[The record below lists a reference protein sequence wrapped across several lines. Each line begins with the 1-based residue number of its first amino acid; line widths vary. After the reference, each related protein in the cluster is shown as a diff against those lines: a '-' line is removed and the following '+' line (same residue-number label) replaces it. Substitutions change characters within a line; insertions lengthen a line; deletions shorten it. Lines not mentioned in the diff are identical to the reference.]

1 MKKRMLLWLLVLALV
16 LAGCGAREAPPETT
30 APTTGQTTAPAQT
43 AAQTQPTPPPTTQPP
58 ATQPSAREDG
68 HRLSSGD
75 LELYQLMFA
84 DPRDPYALAPIN
96 WYNMA
101 LCVSFSSPE
110 DLDLD
115 LFFNNGFDDE
125 RSDLTEAEEAF
136 LSAQGVRLDHD
147 LYRLPVEK
155 MDAVLRKYFGLTLEQ
170 TNGVG
175 LDDAAYDPETGCYYM
190 DPGGY
195 VCAEDF
201 VFTDG
206 YYHEASEILRLYYTD
221 FVGRE
226 FVITMQSLRPQNL
239 VGYHILSNLP
249 AED

>member
-1 MKKRMLLWLLVLALV
+1 MKKRTFLLLTVLMLI
-16 LAGCGAREAPPETT
+16 LAGCETREIPPETT
-30 APTTGQTTAPAQT
+30 TPTTGQTTAPAQT
-43 AAQTQPTPPPTTQPP
+43 ARQTQPTAPP
-58 ATQPSAREDG
+58 ATQPPAREDG
-68 HRLSSGD
+68 QRLSGEE
-75 LELYQLMFA
+75 LELYQQMFA
-84 DPRDPYALAPIN
+84 DPRDPYALPPIN

-101 LCVSFSSPE
+101 LCVTFSAPE

-125 RSDLTEAEEAF
+125 RSALTEAEEAF
-136 LSAQGVRLDHD
+136 LSAQGVALDHD
-147 LYRLPVEK
+147 LYRLPGEK
-155 MDAVLRKYFGLTLEQ
+155 MDAVLQKYFGLTLEQ
-170 TNGVG
+170 TNGIG
-175 LDDAAYDPETGCYYM
+175 LEEAAYDPDTGCYYI

-206 YYHEASEILRLYYTD
+206 YYDEASEILRLYYTD

-226 FVITMQSLRPQNL
+226 FVISLQSLRSQNL

>member
-1 MKKRMLLWLLVLALV
+1 MIKQMLLFAALLML
-16 LAGCGAREAPPETT
+16 LAGCGARADSPEPTEPATT
-30 APTTGQTTAPAQT
+30 AAVTAPAQT
-43 AAQTQPTPPPTTQPP
+43 AAQTKPTPPPATQPP
-58 ATQPSAREDG
+58 ATQPPAREG
-68 HRLSSGD
+68 GQRLSSGD

-84 DPRDPYALAPIN
+84 DPRDPYARAPIN

-101 LCVSFSSPE
+101 LCVTFSSPE

-125 RSDLTEAEEAF
+125 RSVLTEAEEAF
-136 LSAQGVRLDHD
+136 LSAQGVALDHD
-147 LYRLPVEK
+147 LYRLPREK
-155 MDAVLRKYFGLTLEQ
+155 MDAVLRQYFGITLEQ

-175 LDDAAYDPETGCYYM
+175 LEDAAYDPGTGCYYI

-206 YYHEASEILRLYYTD
+206 YYDEASETLRLYYTD
-221 FVGRE
+221 FIDRE
-226 FVITMQSLRPQNL
+226 FVVTLQSLRSQNL
-239 VGYHILSNLP
+239 AGYHILSNLP